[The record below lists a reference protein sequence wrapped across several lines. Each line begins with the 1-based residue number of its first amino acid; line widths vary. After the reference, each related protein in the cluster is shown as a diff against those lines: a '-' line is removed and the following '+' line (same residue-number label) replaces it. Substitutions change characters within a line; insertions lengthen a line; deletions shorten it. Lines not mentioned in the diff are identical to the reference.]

1 MSDHGGAH
9 DTGRLGRR
17 SLLLGTAA
25 AGSLVSMPT
34 VSLAASRYFKHGVA
48 SGDPYPDSVVLWT
61 RVTPTARAKP
71 GSGKGPQARVSWQV
85 ARDRRFTQVVARG
98 TFVTG
103 PARDHTV
110 KVLASGL
117 APRTTYYY
125 RFGYRGSSS
134 PVGRTRTAPDNT
146 QQVAH
151 LRFGVVSCSN
161 LQAGFFAAYR
171 HLAARDDLDAVL
183 HLGDYLYEYGPGQ
196 YGYGYDN
203 VDVRRHVPPHET
215 RTLADYRR
223 RHAQYKRDPDLRA
236 LHARLP
242 LIVCWDDHD
251 VANDAH
257 RKGAQNHSPRNEGR
271 WTTRRRMG
279 HRAFDEWM
287 PVRLGGTARMGDG
300 AGLYRALRF
309 GSLADLS
316 MLDLR
321 SYRTRQARWTRLEAV
336 DRPGRTITGDE
347 QMAWLKQRL
356 ASSDAQWKLVGNP
369 VMISPVTFPPLPGPL
384 RDRLRDVAG
393 FYPADGAP
401 INVDQWDGYTA
412 DRRELLSH
420 IRNRSIGDVVFLTG
434 DIHSAWAC
442 EVPVARGTYPGS
454 GTVGTEFVCTSVTSN
469 NLDDITN
476 SRPRAASLVVEA
488 SLQALNRHV
497 KFVNLDDHGFS
508 LLDITPQ
515 RLQMDYYAVHDRR
528 RRRTRASW
536 VASWATP
543 AGSGRVQAV
552 ANPVSRGAPAATA

>member
-1 MSDHGGAH
+1 MSDHGGQPEG
-9 DTGRLGRR
+9 GRLGRR
-17 SLLLGTAA
+17 NLLLGAA
-25 AGSLVSMPT
+25 ATGSLAT
-34 VSLAASRYFKHGVA
+34 VPAFSAAASRYFQHGVA
-48 SGDPYPDSVVLWT
+48 SGDPHPHSVVLWT
-61 RVTPTARAKP
+61 RVTPTPRARP
-71 GSGKGPQARVSWQV
+71 GSGRGPVVQVSWQV
-85 ARDRRFTQVVARG
+85 ARDRKFTEVVAKG

-110 KVLASGL
+110 KLLASGL

-125 RFGYRGSSS
+125 RFGYRSTSS
-134 PVGRTRTAPDNT
+134 PVGRTRTAPGRKE
-146 QQVAH
+146 QVAR

-171 HLAARDDLDAVL
+171 HLAERDDLDAVL
-183 HLGDYLYEYGPGQ
+183 HLGDYLYEYGPGE
-196 YGYGYDN
+196 YGYGYGN

-236 LHARLP
+236 LHARVP

-257 RKGAQNHSPRNEGR
+257 RKGAQNHSPGEEGR
-271 WTTRRRMG
+271 WPLRRRMG

-287 PVRLGGTARMGDG
+287 PVRLGGTARMGDSTR
-300 AGLYRALRF
+300 LYRALRF

-321 SYRTRQARWTRLEAV
+321 SYRTRQARWTRLDAV
-336 DRPGRTITGDE
+336 DRSGRTMTGDE
-347 QMAWLKQRL
+347 QMAWLKRRL

-369 VMISPVTFPPLPGPL
+369 VMISPITFPPLPGPL

-393 FYPADGAP
+393 FYPDDGAP

-420 IRNRSIGDVVFLTG
+420 IGNRSIGDVVFLTG

-442 EVPVARGTYPGS
+442 DVPVARGTYPRT

-469 NLDDITN
+469 NLDDITD
-476 SRPRAASLVVEA
+476 SPPRTASLVLEA
-488 SLQALNRHV
+488 SLQSLNRHV

-515 RLQMDYYAVHDRR
+515 RLQMDYYAVGDRR
-528 RRRTRASW
+528 RRRARASW
-536 VASWATP
+536 VASWATQ
-543 AGSGRVQAV
+543 AGSRRVEPV
-552 ANPVSRGAPAATA
+552 AAPVT

>member
-1 MSDHGGAH
+1 MSDHGGESEG
-9 DTGRLGRR
+9 GRFGRR
-17 SLLLGTAA
+17 NLLIGTAA
-25 AGSLVSMPT
+25 AGSLATIPAVSEAT
-34 VSLAASRYFKHGVA
+34 SRYFQHGVA
-48 SGDPYPDSVVLWT
+48 SGDPHPESVVLWT
-61 RVTPTARAKP
+61 RVTPTAGSRP
-71 GSGKGPQARVSWQV
+71 GSGRGPVVQVTWQV
-85 ARDRRFTQVVARG
+85 ASDRRFTQVAARG
-98 TFVTG
+98 TSVTG

-110 KVLASGL
+110 KLLASGL
-117 APRTTYYY
+117 APYTTYYY
-125 RFGYRGSSS
+125 RFGYRGASS
-134 PVGRTRTAPDNT
+134 PVGRTRTAPGTD
-146 QQVAH
+146 QQVSH

-171 HLAARDDLDAVL
+171 HLARRNDLDAVL
-183 HLGDYLYEYGPGQ
+183 HLGDYLYEYGPGE

-203 VDVRRHVPPHET
+203 VDVRSHVPQHET

-236 LHARLP
+236 LHARVP

-257 RKGAQNHSPRNEGR
+257 RTGAQNHSPRDEGR
-271 WTTRRRMG
+271 WATRRRMG

-287 PVRLGGTARMGDG
+287 PVRLGGTARMGDDTR
-300 AGLYRALRF
+300 LYRALRF
-309 GSLADLS
+309 GTLADLS

-321 SYRTRQARWTRLEAV
+321 SHRTRQARWSRIESV
-336 DRPGRTITGDE
+336 DQARRTITGDA
-347 QMAWLKQRL
+347 QMAWLKRWL

-369 VMISPVTFPPLPGPL
+369 VMISPVTFPPLPRRL
-384 RDRLRDVAG
+384 RERLRDVAG
-393 FYPADGAP
+393 FYPDDGAP

-412 DRRELLSH
+412 DRRSLLSH
-420 IRNRSIGDVVFLTG
+420 IRDRSIADVVFLTG

-442 EVPVARGTYPGS
+442 DVPVARGTYPGS

-488 SLQALNRHV
+488 SLQTLNRHV

-515 RLQMDYYAVHDRR
+515 RLQMDYYAVGDRR
-528 RRRTRASW
+528 RRRARASR
-536 VASWATP
+536 VASWATQ
-543 AGSGRVQAV
+543 AGSRRVQAV
-552 ANPVSRGAPAATA
+552 ASPVT